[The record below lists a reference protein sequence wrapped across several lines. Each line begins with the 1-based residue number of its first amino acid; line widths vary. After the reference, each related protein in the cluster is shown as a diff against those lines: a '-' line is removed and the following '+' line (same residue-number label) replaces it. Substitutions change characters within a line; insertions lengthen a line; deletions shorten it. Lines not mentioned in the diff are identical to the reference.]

1 MDLLAWTL
9 ANLGLLTFTVL
20 GIGLILY
27 LAYTMV
33 HPESF

>member
-1 MDLLAWTL
+1 MEFLAWIL

-20 GIGLILY
+20 GVGLILY
-27 LAYTMV
+27 LAYTMI